1 MGRRDRFV
9 EVDGVELHYS
19 EWGDADAPPLVCV
32 HGLSRVGRDFDP
44 LAERIADEY
53 RVICPDMPGRA
64 LSEWADSDDQAEE
77 WYTAEFMAGLIT
89 GFYDELGLEST
100 RYAGISMGGMLGVGL
115 AAGPLSDRISHLLM
129 VDVGPGPAEDE
140 SADEGI
146 QRIIDYLTNPPRFDR
161 LTDLEDYFR
170 DVYDTFSPMADD
182 EWRRLTLTSARRGD
196 EGQWLPNYDPRIVEP
211 LLMADDGDAW
221 DAWDALDAETFVV
234 KGEHSDILSD
244 ATFAEMVER
253 KPDTGTLEVEGC
265 GHVPALNVPEQVDP
279 IRAFLES

>member
-44 LAERIADEY
+44 LAERIADDY
-53 RVICPDMPGRA
+53 RVICPDMPGRG
-64 LSEWADSDDQAEE
+64 LSEWADGDDQAEE

-115 AAGPLSDRISHLLM
+115 AAGPLADRISHLLM

-161 LTDLEDYFR
+161 LTDLETYFQ
-170 DVYDTFSPMADD
+170 DVYDTFSPMDDD

-196 EGQWLPNYDPRIVEP
+196 EGHWLPNYDPRIVEP

-221 DAWDALDAETFVV
+221 DAWDALDCETFVV

-279 IRAFLES
+279 VRAFLEA